1 VTKRYTPPS
10 CSFHDE
16 LEAHAV
22 RRYVVRIAFQDPDG
36 TAREVV
42 GTIADVWS
50 EAGAEYLRT
59 DDGTTVRL
67 DRLTGVRREARGPI

>member
-1 VTKRYTPPS
+1 VTKRADYTPPS

-22 RRYVVRIAFQDPDG
+22 RREVVRIDFLDPDG
-36 TAREVV
+36 AHRQVV
-42 GTIADVWS
+42 GTIADIWS
-50 EAGAEYLRT
+50 EDGAEYLRT

-67 DRLTGVRREARGPI
+67 DRLKGVHREA